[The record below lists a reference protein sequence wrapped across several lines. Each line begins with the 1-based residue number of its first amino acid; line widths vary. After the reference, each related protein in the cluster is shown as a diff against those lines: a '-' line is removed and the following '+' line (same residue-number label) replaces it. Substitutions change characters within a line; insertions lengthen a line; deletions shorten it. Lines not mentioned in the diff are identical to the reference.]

1 MWPISN
7 RESPESRAFAGGQSA
22 AGSGVNFA
30 SSDTRSNFDLGHI
43 TVTTA
48 PA

>member
-1 MWPISN
+1 VVDIERKKRQKP
-7 RESPESRAFAGGQSA
+7 RFAGGQSA

-48 PA
+48 PT